1 MPLTLKYS
9 KIFFS
14 LALVLILY
22 LFYRMI
28 EPFLISVILSLTL
41 VSLFYANYLELN
53 RKLKDRP
60 NLSSALMVLIVTTL
74 IIIPFFVFFIA
85 LLNEFVFAYES
96 FQVQLASGEFEQNF
110 YFPESPFLREVSEQ
124 FSQFLGV
131 EGLNLTLLISSLLNR
146 VAQYLT

>member
-1 MPLTLKYS
+1 MFVPMVNKIMPVTLKYS

-14 LALVLILY
+14 FALVLILY

-60 NLSSALMVLIVTTL
+60 NLSSALMVIIVTTL
-74 IIIPFFVFFIA
+74 IIIPFLSFLSPSSTSSF
-85 LLNEFVFAYES
+85 LLM
-96 FQVQLASGEFEQNF
+96 
-110 YFPESPFLREVSEQ
+110 RVSRSSWRAE
-124 FSQFLGV
+124 
-131 EGLNLTLLISSLLNR
+131 ISSKTSTFR
-146 VAQYLT
+146 KVPSCGT

>member
-1 MPLTLKYS
+1 MPVTLKYS

-14 LALVLILY
+14 FALVLILY

-96 FQVQLASGEFEQNF
+96 SLTRASPSRKKKNMLKIMMENF
-110 YFPESPFLREVSEQ
+110 KKKTPIPPR
-124 FSQFLGV
+124 
-131 EGLNLTLLISSLLNR
+131 ID
-146 VAQYLT
+146 A

>member
-1 MPLTLKYS
+1 MPVTLKYS

-53 RKLKDRP
+53 RKLKNRP
-60 NLSSALMVLIVTTL
+60 NLSAALMVLIVTTL
-74 IIIPFFVFFIA
+74 IIIPFFR
-85 LLNEFVFAYES
+85 L
-96 FQVQLASGEFEQNF
+96 F
-110 YFPESPFLREVSEQ
+110 YRP
-124 FSQFLGV
+124 SQ
-131 EGLNLTLLISSLLNR
+131 R
-146 VAQYLT
+146 VRFCL

>member
-1 MPLTLKYS
+1 MPVTLKYS

-14 LALVLILY
+14 FALVLILY

-74 IIIPFFVFFIA
+74 IIIPLIVFFIA
-85 LLNEFVFAYES
+85 LS
-96 FQVQLASGEFEQNF
+96 
-110 YFPESPFLREVSEQ
+110 R
-124 FSQFLGV
+124 GV
-131 EGLNLTLLISSLLNR
+131 G
-146 VAQYLT
+146 